1 MRFTSLCVPLHL
13 YIRTYGMHLRELK
26 KLIWKLKEDGWSGQ
40 HNNNFWTIVIKQK
53 LKPVFKFLPIILS
66 LMLFLNLSKIAVGHS
81 ENYIISQCLNKYS
94 LLIENI
100 QTNLKCSE
108 TNVAGINK
116 S

>member
-1 MRFTSLCVPLHL
+1 
-13 YIRTYGMHLRELK
+13 
-26 KLIWKLKEDGWSGQ
+26 
-40 HNNNFWTIVIKQK
+40 
-53 LKPVFKFLPIILS
+53 
-66 LMLFLNLSKIAVGHS
+66 MLFLNLSKIAVGHS
-81 ENYIISQCLNKYS
+81 ENYIISQYLNKYS

>member
-1 MRFTSLCVPLHL
+1 
-13 YIRTYGMHLRELK
+13 
-26 KLIWKLKEDGWSGQ
+26 
-40 HNNNFWTIVIKQK
+40 
-53 LKPVFKFLPIILS
+53 
-66 LMLFLNLSKIAVGHS
+66 MLFLNLSKIAVGHS